1 MENNISQADILMK
14 AKELYY
20 QHIGFD
26 EGLNHFLWGQASREY
41 QQAWITIARIDLEGD
56 KYED

>member
-26 EGLNHFLWGQASREY
+26 EALNHFLWGQASREY
-41 QQAWITIARIDLEGD
+41 QQAWVTIARIDLED
-56 KYED
+56 NVCEE